1 MPSRENIINF
11 GAGPAMLPT
20 PVLEQASKDLL
31 NYHDT
36 GMSLAEMS
44 HRSSTASGILKSAN
58 ARLRQLLAVPETH
71 EIIWQQGGGAAQFS
85 MVVYNLVAAY
95 VARGGN
101 VERMTADYLVTG
113 GWSKKA
119 YDEAV
124 RLGVTKVNL
133 VLNTKKDG
141 GPGKF
146 GGLPP
151 VGEWKWTERKEDV
164 AYVYYCDNETVD
176 GIEFP
181 CALEGMD
188 PNVPV
193 VCDMSSN
200 ILSRKVDVSKFA
212 VIFVHPQQPPRLSYP
227 SLSIQAVFTVAVV
240 IISSSHF
247 FNGLTTNFA
256 GWSAEEC
263 RYPRD
268 HDHHRPQRHPD
279 PGRRQ
284 NPA

>member
-20 PVLEQASKDLL
+20 PVLEQASKDLV

-85 MVVYNLVAAY
+85 MIVYNLVAAY
-95 VARGGN
+95 VARGGD
-101 VERMTADYLVTG
+101 VERMTADYLITG

-151 VGEWKWTERKEDV
+151 AEEWKWTERKEDV

-181 CALEGMD
+181 SGLEGVD
-188 PNVPV
+188 PSVPV

-212 VIFVHPQQPPRLSYP
+212 LIFVPSPRQPTPWRVHPCN
-227 SLSIQAVFTVAVV
+227 SILAEFS
-240 IISSSHF
+240 IIMISF
-247 FNGLTTNFA
+247 
-256 GWSAEEC
+256 
-263 RYPRD
+263 
-268 HDHHRPQRHPD
+268 
-279 PGRRQ
+279 
-284 NPA
+284 

>member
-11 GAGPAMLPT
+11 GPGPAMLPT

-31 NYHDT
+31 NYNDT

-44 HRSSTASGILKSAN
+44 HRSSTAAGILKSAN
-58 ARLRQLLAVPETH
+58 SRLRQLLAVPDTH
-71 EIIWQQGGGAAQFS
+71 EIIWQQGGGTAQFS

-95 VARGGN
+95 VARGGD

-133 VLNTKKDG
+133 VVNTKKDG

-146 GGLPP
+146 GGIPP
-151 VGEWKWTERKEDV
+151 VGELKFTERRADV

-181 CALEGMD
+181 QGLEGVD
-188 PNVPV
+188 PSVPV

-212 VIFVHPQQPPRLSYP
+212 VIYVPANNLPPSD
-227 SLSIQAVFTVAVV
+227 SILAVFLF
-240 IISSSHF
+240 ISF
-247 FNGLTTNFA
+247 F
-256 GWSAEEC
+256 
-263 RYPRD
+263 
-268 HDHHRPQRHPD
+268 
-279 PGRRQ
+279 
-284 NPA
+284 